1 MSTYTLGWGE
11 GGWGINGWSG
21 IAPAYAVT
29 GVSAT
34 GSVGAVLIQVT
45 ALPVGV
51 QATGAV
57 DNATPLVA
65 PTITGVQASAAIGTI
80 KAVPIRNVFPVGV
93 EATGFVAP
101 PDNYFL
107 THPVT
112 GVHGTAE
119 IGGFIVQVNDIV
131 VPDTFPLFATGAVGT
146 VDFAINYT
154 TTGVQGTASVE
165 PILVAVQPEF
175 FGVEGTA
182 SVGTVATAVNS
193 TVELTG
199 LEATG
204 AVNSDGFLI
213 VYTPTGV
220 LATANTSTVTP
231 TVIHAHDS
239 EEGFGAVGDVSF
251 VINSNIA
258 ITGVEATGSVGDI
271 TARITFVVTGVQGI
285 GAVGTVDIEVDDGV
299 IVDGVYGIGAIGT
312 VKFGGWTSV
321 DDFQNPNWV
330 PVDDAQN
337 VLWEEID
344 VAA

>member
-1 MSTYTLGWGE
+1 MSTYTLGWGG

-21 IAPAYAVT
+21 IAPAYEVT

-34 GSVGAVLIQVT
+34 GAVGTVFIQVT

-51 QATGAV
+51 EATGAV
-57 DNATPLVA
+57 DNVTTLVA
-65 PTITGVQASAAIGTI
+65 PSISGVQAPANVGTVVA
-80 KAVPIRNVFPVGV
+80 KPIRLVPVAGV
-93 EATGFVAP
+93 EATGSVSP

-107 THPVT
+107 AHPVI
-112 GVHGTAE
+112 GVQGVAE
-119 IGGFIVQVNDIV
+119 VGGFIVQVNDIV
-131 VPDTFPLFATGAVGT
+131 VPDALPIVATAEVGT
-146 VDFAINYT
+146 VQFAINYAA
-154 TTGVQGTASVE
+154 TGVQGTASVE

-175 FGVEGTA
+175 VGVEGIV
-182 SVGTVATAVNS
+182 SVGTVATAVNE
-193 TVELTG
+193 TVLLDG
-199 LEATG
+199 VEATG

-220 LATANTSTVTP
+220 SATTNVGTVTP

-285 GAVGTVDIEVDDGV
+285 GAVGTVEIEVDDGV